1 MTSAPVA
8 DVELGEL
15 AIELAGGHRL
25 RIIGAY
31 DPEAL
36 ALLIRKLFA

>member
-15 AIELAGGHRL
+15 AIELAGGYRL